1 MIRLLSFES
10 GAEQIK
16 ASVQRMQRIDKDNN
30 GFAPLIQDVQI
41 ASIVGFFGDFL
52 GIFWDSL
59 RAGGQFAMSQKAT
72 GEVQLEKKKDFEG
85 RFMKMNRVNKPLFGN
100 YLLEKCL
107 FKGDLWNLNQSENS
121 QWRN

>member
-41 ASIVGFFGDFL
+41 ASIVGFFGNFL

-72 GEVQLEKKKDFEG
+72 GEVQLEKK
-85 RFMKMNRVNKPLFGN
+85 RL
-100 YLLEKCL
+100 
-107 FKGDLWNLNQSENS
+107 
-121 QWRN
+121 

>member
-41 ASIVGFFGDFL
+41 ASIVGFFGDFF

-59 RAGGQFAMSQKAT
+59 RARGQFAMSQKAT
-72 GEVQLEKKKDFEG
+72 GEVQLEKK
-85 RFMKMNRVNKPLFGN
+85 RL
-100 YLLEKCL
+100 
-107 FKGDLWNLNQSENS
+107 
-121 QWRN
+121 